1 VDHDELLSKLDFDIK
16 RFRIDYERFFSGNLP
31 IPPDQ
36 LRIKIQDQIKLLRTE
51 RIKAVAQRFRLN
63 GLEAKFNALNVL
75 FNRRLRDFELGTGAN
90 RPTPETTGSEFDPS
104 LGVVVDEKPS
114 SEAVRALYEGEGL
127 YAKSK
132 RDKKTD
138 FDSFQIYLKKQATQI
153 REKTGCSQV
162 RFRVASEDG
171 KLKLKA
177 KPE

>member
-1 VDHDELLSKLDFDIK
+1 MDHDELLFKLDRDVK

-36 LRIKIQDQIKLLRTE
+36 LRIKIQDQIKLMRTE
-51 RIKAVAQRFRLN
+51 RIKAVALRFRLN
-63 GLEAKFNALNVL
+63 GLEAKFNALLVL

-90 RPTPETTGSEFDPS
+90 RPTAESTSSKFDPT

-114 SEAVRALYEGEGL
+114 SEAVRALYEGL
-127 YAKSK
+127 YARSK

-153 REKTGCSQV
+153 REKTGCNQV

>member
-1 VDHDELLSKLDFDIK
+1 MDLDELLFKLDRDIK
-16 RFRIDYERFFSGNLP
+16 RFRIDFERFFSGNLP

-36 LRIKIQDQIKLLRTE
+36 LRIKIQDQIKALRTE

-63 GLEAKFNALNVL
+63 SLEAKFNALAVL
-75 FNRRLRDFELGTGAN
+75 FNRRLRDFELGTGAS
-90 RPTPETTGSEFDPS
+90 RPSSAGVSSDFDLS
-104 LGVVVDEKPS
+104 VGVVMDEKPS
-114 SEAVRALYEGEGL
+114 SDAVRALYEGL

-132 RDKKTD
+132 RAKKTD
-138 FDSFQIYLKKQATQI
+138 FDSFQSYLKKQVNQI
-153 REKTGCSQV
+153 REKTGCNQV